1 MSFIS
6 AAVRKV
12 APSNSTGIT
21 LVSGAAVNTYGS
33 WVTIIAATSGIVH
46 VSGVNVGLATG
57 ATGDIEFGYGTVG
70 SEVPI
75 GFHRFE
81 IPNPGNQ
88 RDFHTFSIPI
98 GPVPSGARLAA
109 RYRGAV
115 SHSIGIKAHYFEA
128 LDSGHVGSSERQ
140 LRSLPFQ
147 DVTVTPSGT
156 SWAWSAWYQLS
167 ASLPTNADIVGV
179 EMRGWAGEWYEYQLG
194 TGLPGAETPLTT
206 MRASRNGDS
215 ATLTL
220 QLSRP
225 YPLPLGTAVSFRVR
239 KSGTTTAARS
249 PRLIYYSGSPE
260 IPDIIQPVL
269 PMQRASYI
277 IFSNAVTEKQIETRL
292 TKTYLQVLASDTP
305 SPSSPVSLSLTT
317 INGNLY
323 DQEGNVITFGKLT
336 FRPRGFL
343 VVDGQL
349 IGANAIEYTITGFIT
364 INLAPSNGV
373 LYDVEY
379 DPYPADTET
388 PNNMKPGYFRDVWNI
403 PSTGPVDLA
412 DL

>member
-1 MSFIS
+1 
-6 AAVRKV
+6 
-12 APSNSTGIT
+12 
-21 LVSGAAVNTYGS
+21 
-33 WVTIIAATSGIVH
+33 
-46 VSGVNVGLATG
+46 
-57 ATGDIEFGYGTVG
+57 
-70 SEVPI
+70 
-75 GFHRFE
+75 
-81 IPNPGNQ
+81 
-88 RDFHTFSIPI
+88 
-98 GPVPSGARLAA
+98 
-109 RYRGAV
+109 
-115 SHSIGIKAHYFEA
+115 
-128 LDSGHVGSSERQ
+128 
-140 LRSLPFQ
+140 
-147 DVTVTPSGT
+147 
-156 SWAWSAWYQLS
+156 
-167 ASLPTNADIVGV
+167 LPTNADVVGV
-179 EMRGWAGEWYEYQLG
+179 QMRAWDAEWYEYQLG
-194 TGLPGAETPLTT
+194 TGGVGAEIPLTT

-215 ATLTL
+215 QTLTL
-220 QLSRP
+220 HLPRP
-225 YPLPLGTAVSFRVR
+225 YPLALGTAVSFRVR
-239 KSGTTTAARS
+239 KSGTNTNGRS
-249 PRLIYYSGSPE
+249 PRLIYYSGSPAV
-260 IPDIIQPVL
+260 PDIIQPVL

-277 IFSNAVTEKQIETRL
+277 IFSNSVVEKQVETRL